1 MILRFNLHL
10 KNGEVKIID
19 YNTEKSSIT
28 TDEKLE
34 ICNKLF
40 SRGGSYIGNKE
51 LSLFVNLNEIVYCD
65 VEEIEVI

>member
-10 KNGEVKIID
+10 KNGEIKTID
-19 YNTEKSSIT
+19 FDTEKSSIT
-28 TDEKLE
+28 TEEKLE

-40 SRGGSYIGNKE
+40 SRGGNYIGNKE

-65 VEEIEVI
+65 VEEIEKI